1 MGGIGLAILSVGMA
15 GMALVP
21 ADASV
26 LRITANLALCG
37 LGFGLF
43 QSPNLKAIM
52 SAAPPERAGG
62 ASGMVAMARLNGQ
75 ALGAALVALCFG
87 IAGSQGPVLALGLG
101 VGFAALGACA
111 SAARLF
117 VR

>member
-1 MGGIGLAILSVGMA
+1 MLATGASA
-15 GMALVP
+15 
-21 ADASV
+21 ADVVATV
-26 LRITANLALCG
+26 LRIAFSMALCG

-52 SAAPPERAGG
+52 SSAPPERSGG

-75 ALGAALVALCFG
+75 AIGSALVALCFG
-87 IAGSQGPVLALGLG
+87 IAAGQGPVLALALG
-101 VGFAALGACA
+101 AAFAALGAAA
-111 SAARLF
+111 SAARLW

>member
-1 MGGIGLAILSVGMA
+1 MA
-15 GMALVP
+15 AMALLP
-21 ADASV
+21 GDASV
-26 LRITANLALCG
+26 LRITLGMAVCG

-52 SAAPPERAGG
+52 SAAPPQRAGG

-87 IAGSQGPVLALGLG
+87 IAGSQGPTVALGLG
-101 VGFAALGACA
+101 AGFAALGALA
-111 SAARLF
+111 SAARLW
-117 VR
+117 VKPGPT